1 MSGSQAKA
9 QRREER
15 FREALLQAHDR
26 LHKDDPDSAHAV
38 IHEAMGIR
46 DHATDD
52 AHDVEPMADTA
63 TFDAAFRDLCTTHNV
78 RAAYVSAVSES
89 ERGTRLMSGGDAD
102 LSAFLDCAMREA
114 TERQRMRRD
123 LTGTG

>member
-9 QRREER
+9 ARREQR

-26 LHKDDPDSAHAV
+26 LHKDDPASAHAV
-38 IHEAMGIR
+38 IHAAMGIR
-46 DHATDD
+46 DHATED
-52 AHDVEPMADTA
+52 AHDVAPMGDNA
-63 TFDAAFRDLCTTHNV
+63 TFDAAFRDLCVLHNV

-89 ERGTRLMSGGDAD
+89 ERGTRLMSGGDAE
-102 LSAFLDCAMREA
+102 LSALVDEGVREMA
-114 TERQRMRRD
+114 ERARMRHG